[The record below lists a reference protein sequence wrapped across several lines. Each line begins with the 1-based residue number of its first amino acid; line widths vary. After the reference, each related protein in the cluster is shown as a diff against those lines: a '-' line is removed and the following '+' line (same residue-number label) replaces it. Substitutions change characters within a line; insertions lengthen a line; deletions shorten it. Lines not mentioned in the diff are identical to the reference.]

1 MQLGPPIQISRECD
15 AIEIPDGVPVRIPAG
30 TEVRMAQALGGSYTV
45 MSERGVMWR
54 ISGENADALGLEE
67 PVSSQAEAAAKESG
81 ESLEE
86 RILAELRTCYDPEM
100 PVNIVDLGLVH
111 SYDVFELPDGSKRV
125 DVTMTLTAPGCGMGE
140 VLKREVEEKL
150 ARLPGVSQAHVEIDL
165 SIPLDQSQM
174 SEAARLE
181 LGLMW

>member
-1 MQLGPPIQISRECD
+1 MQPSPPIQISRECD
-15 AIEIPDGVPVRIPAG
+15 AIEIPNGMPVKIPAG
-30 TEVRMAQALGGSYTV
+30 TEVRIAQALGGSYTV
-45 MSERGVMWR
+45 MSEWGVMWR
-54 ISGENADALGLEE
+54 ISAEDANALGLVD
-67 PVSSQAEAAAKESG
+67 PGSSEAEAVAEDSG

-86 RILAELRTCYDPEM
+86 LILAELKTCYDPEM

-111 SYDVFELPDGSKRV
+111 SYDVFELPDGTKRV

-140 VLKREVEEKL
+140 VLKRDVEGKL
-150 ARLPGVSQAHVEIDL
+150 ARLPGVNQAHVEIDL